1 MTKTVTFCYDFG
13 SPYSYLAHRNL
24 KAITETGAEIDF
36 KPVLVG
42 GIFKST
48 DNRPPL
54 SVPKKFTY
62 MATDMMRWSKK
73 LNVEIKMNPYF
84 PIVTVLICVEL
95 FWRRKKACWINI
107 MKKCLKLFGLKLLI

>member
-42 GIFKST
+42 GI
-48 DNRPPL
+48 
-54 SVPKKFTY
+54 
-62 MATDMMRWSKK
+62 
-73 LNVEIKMNPYF
+73 LNLQT
-84 PIVTVLICVEL
+84 IVHLYQYQKNLHIWL
-95 FWRRKKACWINI
+95 QI
-107 MKKCLKLFGLKLLI
+107 

>member
-73 LNVEIKMNPYF
+73 LNTPKRLNRASGRPTTCMCRPCRGMNAP
-84 PIVTVLICVEL
+84 C
-95 FWRRKKACWINI
+95 
-107 MKKCLKLFGLKLLI
+107 

>member
-42 GIFKST
+42 GIFKHIKI
-48 DNRPPL
+48 RLQL
-54 SVPKKFTY
+54 SFKIYKNV
-62 MATDMMRWSKK
+62 SKK
-73 LNVEIKMNPYF
+73 IFCQNF
-84 PIVTVLICVEL
+84 
-95 FWRRKKACWINI
+95 
-107 MKKCLKLFGLKLLI
+107 